1 MYSSLECTTPQET
14 RRCSMRGAAPHG
26 NLRKGT
32 GTNLRRG
39 SGRKRHESKLRP
51 RHSARLQGTAF
62 DAAPRFVA
70 ILNLRF
76 RAPGAKLARIY
87 SPPSPDG
94 GGARALTCRHRRT
107 LKVAGGWA
115 LVFIAPDGIGVHHE
129 EVRHRR
135 LILEALRRRVVR
147 CRRRARHE
155 TRGGRGTRGRRGHRA
170 AARTGQRASRA
181 PPGRDDRRQGARDE
195 REPRGRHRRMAPDGD
210 EPGIQAAARSKSPT
224 DRYLESTLSPTSNK
238 CLSPF

>member
-1 MYSSLECTTPQET
+1 
-14 RRCSMRGAAPHG
+14 MREAAPHG
-26 NLRKGT
+26 NLKKGT

-39 SGRKRHESKLRP
+39 PGRKRHESRLRP
-51 RHSARLQGTAF
+51 RHRARLQAAAF

-76 RAPGAKLARIY
+76 RAPGATLARTY

-94 GGARALTCRHRRT
+94 GSARALTCRHRRT

-115 LVFIAPDGIGVHHE
+115 LVFKCPRRAPDSPQFRDHPNIEVTHYARDRQTHDKIGVHHE

-135 LILEALRRRVVR
+135 LVLGALRRRVVR
-147 CRRRARHE
+147 RRGRARHE
-155 TRGGRGTRGRRGHRA
+155 ARGRRGTRGRRGDRA

-181 PPGRDDRRQGARDE
+181 PPGVAHALRERPGARLAPGLPAVQNQA
-195 REPRGRHRRMAPDGD
+195 RRPLLHRKPA
-210 EPGIQAAARSKSPT
+210 QARSQGQS
-224 DRYLESTLSPTSNK
+224 RR
-238 CLSPF
+238 